1 MKSAFSNQLAIFA
14 CLVLAGA
21 VSVAAPAFEPSL
33 TMSPKSDQGVCICV
47 VQTWSTST
55 QALVEN
61 LLAGLSFG
69 RQSRLQ
75 MANDKLLN
83 DIVYRWVLSPRRNSF
98 HEVINL

>member
-1 MKSAFSNQLAIFA
+1 MKSASSNQLAIFA

-21 VSVAAPAFEPSL
+21 ASVVAPALEPSL
-33 TMSPKSDQGVCICV
+33 TMSPKSDQGVCICL

-55 QALVEN
+55 QALAEN
-61 LLAGLSFG
+61 LFPGLSFG

-75 MANDKLLN
+75 MENDKLLN
-83 DIVYRWVLSPRRNSF
+83 DIVYRWVLPPRRNRF